1 MRRLFGFSK
10 EEEKPA
16 AASPSLD
23 DAASKISSQV
33 QNLDQM
39 IAKADEEIRQH
50 VSKGGSNPTA
60 KQRAL
65 QAMKRKKMYEQQR
78 DQLIGTQ
85 FNVET
90 LKFQQEQAEI
100 TLTAVEA
107 MKAGHAQL
115 KQQTDR
121 INVGQV
127 DKLKDDMEEL
137 ADDMKAI
144 GEALGGASLVD
155 GAEDD
160 ELAAEYAKMEEEM
173 AAEALAGGLG
183 GGSKAKPSS
192 VEEEY
197 ARLVAEASSS
207 AAPSRPAA
215 APIPGAG

>member
-1 MRRLFGFSK
+1 MRRLFGLSK
-10 EEEKPA
+10 EEEKKPA
-16 AASPSLD
+16 APPSLD
-23 DAASKISSQV
+23 DASSKIASQV
-33 QNLDQM
+33 SNLDQM
-39 IAKADEEIRQH
+39 IARADEEIKQH

-90 LKFQQEQAEI
+90 LKFQQEQADI

-107 MKAGHAQL
+107 MKAGHKQL
-115 KQQTDR
+115 KQQTDQ

-127 DKLKDDMEEL
+127 EDLRDRMEEL

-155 GAEDD
+155 GTADD

-173 AAEALAGGLG
+173 AAEALLGGLG
-183 GGSKAKPSS
+183 GSKAEAPS

-197 ARLVAEASSS
+197 AKLVAEASSS
-207 AAPSRPAA
+207 GAAARPPAAPV
-215 APIPGAG
+215 AGTG